1 MNKVKLFFI
10 KHYKKLIALVLV
22 LAIVLVASKMLTGKA
37 DYQEIS
43 KSETTLLTKKAF
55 VNSINETGKAN
66 SENTSNVY
74 PEKQLPVKE
83 INVEVGDKVKV
94 GDVIATLDDSSIKQ
108 QIEQKQAIINSTNK
122 NAGVQ
127 IKTSR
132 DRLNEAL
139 RNLQNGTNPQIV
151 SSEQA
156 VQNALDAWQN
166 AEKTYENFADS
177 IYSGYNEQIVSQDA
191 SDVNLRN
198 TQDSSVQ
205 SYVHAQE
212 RLDRLGDTIINSRN
226 LSNQKNI
233 ELSDLK
239 SRETYLTKRI
249 SDLQRNIELANNYK
263 PEDPVDPMLRQR
275 LTLAEG
281 NLVGKQSELAL
292 AEGRM
297 ATIQDETEK
306 NNNIIL
312 INSLKTDISILNNEI
327 NNLKNQINFQL
338 SQISSTN
345 PYGDPILMARELE
358 SLQIQNQDLKERI
371 ASVTSEIQK
380 YDSEVEQSENSI
392 PGLVEQ
398 IEQARLQLE
407 TNKRNINSATQ
418 QKHSTSKNMENTL
431 EGHRKNADDLKKAY
445 EMAKKNLEVSKIAA
459 NDEINSLR
467 NSLNSAAASGDNST
481 NFVDLKYL
489 QEDLEKT
496 VITSQLEGT
505 ITAVNMIE
513 GQVPTSHV
521 AVIETLDRLVIDT
534 KVKEF
539 DINRV
544 RVGMPA
550 EITSD
555 AVGKDK
561 VAKGVIESIDP
572 TPINSVPSTSNTQNT
587 QSNEVSYGVKIG
599 IRDNIDAIKPGMN
612 VRIKYIIE
620 QKNQV
625 YVVPNNAVYEKN
637 NKSFV
642 LTLEDKEIDT
652 IKEME
657 VDVLSYNDFET
668 VISSES
674 LNDNLRI
681 VNSPDI
687 YSNGTTVQLVERVE
701 SEVQ

>member
-1 MNKVKLFFI
+1 M
-10 KHYKKLIALVLV
+10 
-22 LAIVLVASKMLTGKA
+22 
-37 DYQEIS
+37 
-43 KSETTLLTKKAF
+43 
-55 VNSINETGKAN
+55 
-66 SENTSNVY
+66 
-74 PEKQLPVKE
+74 
-83 INVEVGDKVKV
+83 
-94 GDVIATLDDSSIKQ
+94 
-108 QIEQKQAIINSTNK
+108 
-122 NAGVQ
+122 
-127 IKTSR
+127 
-132 DRLNEAL
+132 
-139 RNLQNGTNPQIV
+139 
-151 SSEQA
+151 
-156 VQNALDAWQN
+156 
-166 AEKTYENFADS
+166 
-177 IYSGYNEQIVSQDA
+177 
-191 SDVNLRN
+191 
-198 TQDSSVQ
+198 
-205 SYVHAQE
+205 
-212 RLDRLGDTIINSRN
+212 
-226 LSNQKNI
+226 
-233 ELSDLK
+233 
-239 SRETYLTKRI
+239 
-249 SDLQRNIELANNYK
+249 
-263 PEDPVDPMLRQR
+263 
-275 LTLAEG
+275 
-281 NLVGKQSELAL
+281 
-292 AEGRM
+292 
-297 ATIQDETEK
+297 
-306 NNNIIL
+306 
-312 INSLKTDISILNNEI
+312 
-327 NNLKNQINFQL
+327 
-338 SQISSTN
+338 
-345 PYGDPILMARELE
+345 
-358 SLQIQNQDLKERI
+358 
-371 ASVTSEIQK
+371 
-380 YDSEVEQSENSI
+380 
-392 PGLVEQ
+392 EQ

-481 NFVDLKYL
+481 NFVDMKYL

-496 VITSQLEGT
+496 VITSQLEGI

-544 RVGMPA
+544 RVGMPV

>member
-43 KSETTLLTKKAF
+43 KSETTLLTKKDF

-281 NLVGKQSELAL
+281 NLVGKQSELTL
-292 AEGRM
+292 AEGRRGPF
-297 ATIQDETEK
+297 QDTNEA
-306 NNNIIL
+306 N
-312 INSLKTDISILNNEI
+312 NNEI
-327 NNLKNQINFQL
+327 LISTLLIDISTLENEIANLKNQINMEMAQV
-338 SQISSTN
+338 SNAN
-345 PYGDPILMARELE
+345 PHGDPILMARELE
-358 SLQIQNQDLKERI
+358 SLQLENQELKERI
-371 ASVTSEIQK
+371 ATVSSEIQK

-481 NFVDLKYL
+481 NFVDMKYL

-544 RVGMPA
+544 RVGMPV

-637 NKSFV
+637 NKFFV

-681 VNSPDI
+681 INSPDI

>member
-43 KSETTLLTKKAF
+43 KSETTLLTKKDF

-83 INVEVGDKVKV
+83 INVKVGDKVKV
-94 GDVIATLDDSSIKQ
+94 EDVIATLDDSSIKQ

-263 PEDPVDPMLRQR
+263 PEDPVDPILRQR

-281 NLVGKQSELAL
+281 NLVGKQSELTL
-292 AEGRM
+292 AEGRRG
-297 ATIQDETEK
+297 TFQDTNEA
-306 NNNIIL
+306 N
-312 INSLKTDISILNNEI
+312 NNEI
-327 NNLKNQINFQL
+327 LISTLLIDISTLENEIANLKNQINMEMAQV
-338 SQISSTN
+338 SNVN
-345 PYGDPILMARELE
+345 PHGDPILMARELE
-358 SLQIQNQDLKERI
+358 SLQLENQELKERI
-371 ASVTSEIQK
+371 ATVSSEIQK

-445 EMAKKNLEVSKIAA
+445 EMAKKNLGVSKIAA

-481 NFVDLKYL
+481 NFVDMKYL

-544 RVGMPA
+544 RVGMPV

-612 VRIKYIIE
+612 VRVKYIIE

>member
-43 KSETTLLTKKAF
+43 KSETTLLTKKDF

-132 DRLNEAL
+132 DRLIEAL

-263 PEDPVDPMLRQR
+263 PEDPVDPILRQR

-281 NLVGKQSELAL
+281 NLVGKQSELTL
-292 AEGRM
+292 AEGRRG
-297 ATIQDETEK
+297 TFQDTNEA
-306 NNNIIL
+306 N
-312 INSLKTDISILNNEI
+312 NNEI
-327 NNLKNQINFQL
+327 LISTLLIDISTLENEIANLKNQINMEMAQV
-338 SQISSTN
+338 SNVN
-345 PYGDPILMARELE
+345 PHGDPILMARELE
-358 SLQIQNQDLKERI
+358 SLQLENQELKERI
-371 ASVTSEIQK
+371 ATVSSEIQK

-481 NFVDLKYL
+481 NFVDMKYL

-496 VITSQLEGT
+496 VITSQLEGI

>member
-43 KSETTLLTKKAF
+43 KSETTLLTKKDF

>member
-43 KSETTLLTKKAF
+43 KSETTLLTKKDF
-55 VNSINETGKAN
+55 VNSINETGNAN

-132 DRLNEAL
+132 DRLIEAL

-263 PEDPVDPMLRQR
+263 PEDPVDPILRQR

-281 NLVGKQSELAL
+281 NLVGKQSELTL
-292 AEGRM
+292 AEGRRG
-297 ATIQDETEK
+297 TFQDTNEA
-306 NNNIIL
+306 N
-312 INSLKTDISILNNEI
+312 NNEI
-327 NNLKNQINFQL
+327 LISTLLIDISTLENEIANLKNQINMEMAQV
-338 SQISSTN
+338 SNVN
-345 PYGDPILMARELE
+345 PHGDPILMARELE
-358 SLQIQNQDLKERI
+358 SLQLENQELKERI
-371 ASVTSEIQK
+371 ATVSSEIQK

-481 NFVDLKYL
+481 NFVDMKYL

-496 VITSQLEGT
+496 VITSQLEGI